1 MNKDEKS
8 LQELYEATLSPLN
21 DWIGIGNEHIIK
33 GANMREEVF
42 NYKPGNIIE
51 GVQLGEKGNKS
62 YVIISVTSNNEVIM
76 VEIIKP
82 AKVISAKMAEINN
95 KVRR

>member
-1 MNKDEKS
+1 MPDPELDAIIDKD
-8 LQELYEATLSPLN
+8 
-21 DWIGIGNEHIIK
+21 
-33 GANMREEVF
+33 MREKVF

-76 VEIIKP
+76 VEIVKP
-82 AKVISAKMAEINN
+82 AKVISAKMEELNN

>member
-1 MNKDEKS
+1 MNF
-8 LQELYEATLSPLN
+8 N
-21 DWIGIGNEHIIK
+21 WIGIGNEHIIK

-51 GVQLGEKGNKS
+51 GAQLGEKGNKS

-76 VEIIKP
+76 VEIVKP
-82 AKVISAKMAEINN
+82 PKVISAKMAEINN
-95 KVRR
+95 KVGR